1 MHTPGHNPFI
11 EFTSIVDP
19 YLGEG
24 YQDFIDAQSFSN
36 QISTSNALNNML
48 AAINAYQS
56 SNPLGTYQYQGI
68 NDSIQGALANV
79 FSGFKG
85 HSLNE
90 RLNAIQDLYAEDYF
104 GTGLN
109 SNIVLTEGLEE
120 LVLGQ
125 DVIQGFGDIDV
136 EPEETAYYG
145 TGLSGVNIFD
155 PESLA
160 ATLSQ
165 VGDLDDPIRAE
176 EVKALTPEMIEKT
189 TAAYYDPVENVGRQK
204 LIGQKTQA
212 MGKAGTGGFAGSGA
226 RTAGLSGAEQMY
238 RGGYGNLLEDIMG
251 MQAGATENV
260 LDTIYGWQEL
270 MSGQ

>member
-1 MHTPGHNPFI
+1 MHTPGHNPYI
-11 EFTSIVDP
+11 EFTPIVDP
-19 YLGEG
+19 YLGAG
-24 YQDFIDAQSFSN
+24 YQDFISAQSPSN
-36 QISTSNALNNML
+36 QISTHNALNNML

-56 SNPLGTYQYQGI
+56 SNPFGTYQYEGI
-68 NDSIQGALANV
+68 NDSIQGALANI
-79 FSGFKG
+79 FSGFRG

-90 RLNAIQDLYAEDYF
+90 QLNAIQDLYAEDYY

-109 SNIVLTEGLEE
+109 SGIVLQGGLEA
-120 LVLGQ
+120 LVGQ
-125 DVIQGFGDIDV
+125 DVIQGFDFEEVDPG
-136 EPEETAYYG
+136 ETAYYG

-165 VGDLDDPIRAE
+165 IGGVKDPIQAG

-189 TAAYYDPVENVGRQK
+189 TAAYYDPVEDVGRQK

-238 RGGYGNLLEDIMG
+238 RGGYGNLLEDIMS

-270 MSGQ
+270 MGQ